1 MAWNPQQTL
10 SRPVRQVN
18 HNRSTTITTI
28 SVTRYLGP
36 FYRFG

>member
-10 SRPVRQVN
+10 CA
-18 HNRSTTITTI
+18 RSTTINDI
-28 SVTRYLGP
+28 SVTRYLGL